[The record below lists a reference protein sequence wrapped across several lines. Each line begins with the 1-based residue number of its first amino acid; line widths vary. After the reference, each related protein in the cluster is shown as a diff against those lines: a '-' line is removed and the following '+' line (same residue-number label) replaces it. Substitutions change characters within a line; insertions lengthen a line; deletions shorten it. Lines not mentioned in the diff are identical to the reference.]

1 MENKKT
7 LIVSIIGILVLIGAV
22 IGVSIAMYTFSGTG
36 TKTNLIK
43 TGQITLDVAKAE
55 GNSFTFDG
63 TYPMTDSKG
72 VSLTENSAEISVSSS
87 WTGNTPVTI
96 KYDLGIEIVSE
107 GTTLKSNY
115 IKVALVDS
123 TGKVIV
129 GQGSGTNLTGGV
141 TISSLAST
149 KGPNNLITT
158 YGLTGGTIS
167 ASGTTDK
174 YTIYGWVSDQYDLPV
189 DKTNT
194 TSDNTGTASNNNNTL
209 HKQQTGSETFKFRI
223 KVIGSQV
230 TGEENTSNAVYSWST
245 STVSL
250 GATKD
255 SISGYTTD
263 YTTLGKNFFLKHNIG
278 SNNTVESNEV
288 CYILNSNLYCLKGG
302 SADYYEESIQVL
314 YESFGQ
320 YNCTVHSLGVTCPTS
335 VLRAD
340 AYANGRVF
348 ARVDIED
355 CYVNSNGD
363 AYCDE
368 SL

>member
-209 HKQQTGSETFKFRI
+209 HKKQTGSETFKFRI
-223 KVIGSQV
+223 KVIGTQV
-230 TGEENTSNAVYSWST
+230 TGESASQSNSVYSYST
-245 STVSL
+245 STISL

-255 SISGYTTD
+255 SISGWTTN
-263 YTTLGKNFFLKHNIG
+263 YTTLGKTFFLKHNIG

-288 CYILNSNLYCLKGG
+288 CYVLNSNLYCLKGG
-302 SADYYEESIQVL
+302 SADYYEENIQVL
-314 YESFGQ
+314 YESFGED
-320 YNCTVHSLGVTCPTS
+320 NCTVPSYS
-335 VLRAD
+335 VYCSASGLNAN
-340 AYANGRVF
+340 AYAYGYVDAGDGIGRCDVF
-348 ARVDIED
+348 SDGNANCLE
-355 CYVNSNGD
+355 
-363 AYCDE
+363 
-368 SL
+368 

>member
-43 TGQITLDVAKAE
+43 TGQITLNVAKAE

-87 WTGNTPVTI
+87 WTSNTPVTI
-96 KYDLGIEIVSE
+96 KYDLGIEIISQ

-123 TGKVIV
+123 TGKVLV

-158 YGLTGGTIS
+158 YGLTGGTLKT
-167 ASGTTDK
+167 SGATDK

-209 HKQQTGSETFKFRI
+209 HKKQTGSETFKFRI

-230 TGEENTSNAVYSWST
+230 TEEESVSNAVYSWSE
-245 STVSL
+245 SNVSL
-250 GATKD
+250 GTTKD

-263 YTTLGKNFFLKHNIG
+263 YTTLGKTFFLKHNIG
-278 SNNTVESNEV
+278 SNNTVESQEV
-288 CYILNSNLYCLKGG
+288 CYILNGTMYCLTGG
-302 SADYYEESIQVL
+302 DEGASYETNKETL
-314 YESFGQ
+314 FASFGED
-320 YNCTVHSLGVTCPTS
+320 NCSVYSDRVHCSASGLNASAYSHGLVSARGDIGVC
-335 VLRAD
+335 VVYGD
-340 AYANGRVF
+340 
-348 ARVDIED
+348 
-355 CYVNSNGD
+355 GD
-363 AYCDE
+363 ANCYE
-368 SL
+368 